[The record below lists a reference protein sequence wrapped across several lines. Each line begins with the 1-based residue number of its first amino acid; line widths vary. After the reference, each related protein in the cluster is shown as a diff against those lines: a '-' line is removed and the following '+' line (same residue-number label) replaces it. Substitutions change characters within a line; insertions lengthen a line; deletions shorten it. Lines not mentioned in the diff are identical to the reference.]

1 MILDEIVADV
11 RAALKERKTDHSQRG
26 LEERVEE
33 MAPPIDLRA
42 FLGRPG
48 VSIIAEVKRASPS
61 RGALNMGLDP
71 AQLAI
76 LYASA
81 GAQAIS
87 VLTEERHF
95 YGRLADLADVRR
107 ALDETDVAC
116 PILRKDFIV
125 DPYQLLEAR
134 AYGADAVLLIAAVL
148 ETSTLEALMR
158 AALSLGLTPLVEV
171 HDKVELEAILPLE
184 PPVIGINNRNLKDFT
199 VDLATTEKLVSHIPN
214 SSLIVSESGIHGVDQ
229 MRRLSA
235 LGVDAA
241 LIGEALVTAADPAAT
256 LRELQEAGRW
266 SEAGR

>member
-11 RAALKERKTDHSQRG
+11 RAVLEQRKTDCPRERLKERIEG
-26 LEERVEE
+26 L
-33 MAPPIDLRA
+33 APPLELDA
-42 FLGRPG
+42 SLGRPG

-71 AQLAI
+71 AQLAVS
-76 LYASA
+76 YALA

-87 VLTEERHF
+87 ILTEERHF
-95 YGRLADLADVRR
+95 HGRLTDVSEVRR
-107 ALDETDVAC
+107 ALGDADVAC

-134 AYGADAVLLIAAVL
+134 AWGADAVLLIAAVL
-148 ETSTLEALMR
+148 EIATLDDLMQRAL
-158 AALSLGLTPLVEV
+158 ALGLMPLVEV
-171 HDKVELEAILPLE
+171 HHEGELEAVLPLE

-199 VDLATTEKLVSHIPN
+199 VDLATTERLVSRIPN

-256 LRELQEAGRW
+256 LRELREAGR
-266 SEAGR
+266 